1 MVLVHVCALLQS
13 LDRIINVSAAH
24 FRAKDSGQLSFFGG
38 DTGVSEVIHLPTVKE
53 PDRKE
58 LLGWEKELI
67 GLYVSAHPLTPYL
80 PVLTQ
85 KTTHLIGQLGD
96 LNSGEKVAIGG
107 IVVKLRPHF
116 TKDGKPMGF
125 VTIEDVQGE
134 IELVLF
140 PRVWEKYVK
149 MIKVESVLV
158 VEGKVDNA
166 SATPKLL
173 ADKFELVQLDDVQNL
188 SIPPPIEITPVRDRI
203 HY

>member
-1 MVLVHVCALLQS
+1 M
-13 LDRIINVSAAH
+13 
-24 FRAKDSGQLSFFGG
+24 
-38 DTGVSEVIHLPTVKE
+38 
-53 PDRKE
+53 
-58 LLGWEKELI
+58 
-67 GLYVSAHPLTPYL
+67 
-80 PVLTQ
+80 LTQ

-188 SIPPPIEITPVRDRI
+188 PPTSAIETVPVKTESD
-203 HY
+203 Y